1 LPTKEQ
7 VDAAR
12 LENLRQVLFEIM
24 RYGNPQQR
32 KEAQRRLKQLR

>member
-1 LPTKEQ
+1 MPTKEQ

-24 RYGNPQQR
+24 RNGTPQQR